1 MGGYMRIKRLIGGEL
16 MANGYIISD
25 RSGGECY
32 IIDPGYDYK
41 YYVDYINKENLKLKG
56 ILLTHHHYDH
66 TGAVGD
72 LKKVF
77 DVPICIHS
85 RDMSIDV
92 YRRKPDVFLADGDVL
107 MLGDE
112 KLQVINTPGHTHG
125 SVCFFSEEN
134 RLAFTGD
141 TIFNVDL
148 GTTELADGSMQEMR
162 ESIINIIDKWS
173 DDITIYPGHG
183 DECTMGYVRKINR
196 EFLDIAGEKN
206 DN

>member
-25 RSGGECY
+25 RQGGECY
-32 IIDPGYDYK
+32 IIDPGYNHR
-41 YYVDYINKENLKLKG
+41 DYIKYIRENNLKLKA

-72 LKKVF
+72 LKSVF
-77 DVPICIHS
+77 DVPVCIHS
-85 RDMSIDV
+85 RDMSIDI
-92 YRRKPDVFLADGDVL
+92 YRRKPDVFLADGDIL

-112 KLQVINTPGHTHG
+112 PIEVINTPGHTHG
-125 SVCFFSEEN
+125 SVCFFAGASS
-134 RLAFTGD
+134 LVFTGD

-148 GTTELADGSMQEMR
+148 GTTELADGSAEEMR
-162 ESIINIIDKWS
+162 ASILNIIDKWS

-183 DECTMGYVRKINR
+183 DECTMGYVRKINK
-196 EFLDIAGEKN
+196 EFIDIAG
-206 DN
+206 DNNGN

>member
-25 RSGGECY
+25 EQGGECY

-41 YYVDYINKENLKLKG
+41 DYVKYIRENNLRLKA

-66 TGAVGD
+66 TGAVGS
-72 LKKVF
+72 LKSVF
-77 DVPICIHS
+77 DVPVCIHS

-92 YRRKPDVFLADGDVL
+92 YRRKPDVFLADGDIL

-112 KLQVINTPGHTHG
+112 RIEVINTPGHTHG
-125 SVCFFSEEN
+125 SVCFFAGASS
-134 RLAFTGD
+134 LAFTGD

-148 GTTELADGSMQEMR
+148 GTTELADGSAEEMR
-162 ESIINIIDKWS
+162 ASILNIIDKWS

-183 DECTMGYVRKINR
+183 DECTMGYVRKINK
-196 EFLDIAGEKN
+196 EFIDIAG
-206 DN
+206 DNNVN